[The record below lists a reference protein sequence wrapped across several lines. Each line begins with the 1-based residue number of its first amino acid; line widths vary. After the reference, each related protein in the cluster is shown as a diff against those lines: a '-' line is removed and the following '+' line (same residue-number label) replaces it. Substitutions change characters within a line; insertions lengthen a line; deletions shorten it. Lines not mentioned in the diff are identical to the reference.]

1 MRRWPAGRPGATTLW
16 LSAAAIALV
25 VALVNPGLPGER
37 QVYDYLFVI
46 DISQS
51 MLVRDYLDDD
61 GQTVSRL
68 EIARQAVDDTIS
80 QLPCGSR
87 VGVGLFT
94 GWNTATAFRPI
105 EVCGHRDELASMVE
119 RVDWRMTWVPQSNIA
134 RGLFTTIEQIHDWPR
149 PPALIFLTDGDEMP
163 AVDEGRRPDP
173 PASRDRVR
181 GVLVGVG
188 ATSPSP
194 VPKFGLNGDNRGF
207 FTQGGEPLTSRLAAG
222 YLETLAADTGFG
234 YARLNRPGQLAEISA
249 DPAFSRP
256 MASTRGIGWAAALLA
271 LACLVWRYLRP
282 HRHRL
287 ARRGAGPVASPENP
301 AASRAPRVNPAGAT
315 ARS

>member
-1 MRRWPAGRPGATTLW
+1 MRRWPAARPATTSLW
-16 LSAAAIALV
+16 LIAAAVALV
-25 VALVNPGLPGER
+25 VALINPGLPGER
-37 QVYDYLFVI
+37 RVYDYLFVI

-61 GQTVSRL
+61 GQSVSRL
-68 EIARQAVDDTIS
+68 AIARQAVDDTIS

-94 GWNTATAFRPI
+94 GWNTAVAFRPI

-119 RVDWRMTWVPQSNIA
+119 RIDWRMTWVPQSNIA
-134 RGLFTTIEQIHDWPR
+134 RGLFATIDQIHDWPR
-149 PPALIFLTDGDEMP
+149 PPALVFLTDGDEMP
-163 AVDEGRRPDP
+163 AVDEESRPDP
-173 PASRDRVR
+173 PASRDRVS

-256 MASTRGIGWAAALLA
+256 MASTRGIGWAAALVA

-282 HRHRL
+282 HRSRL
-287 ARRGAGPVASPENP
+287 FRRAAEPVASPRKP
-301 AASRAPRVNPAGAT
+301 AAGRGPGVNPTRAT
-315 ARS
+315 VRS

>member
-1 MRRWPAGRPGATTLW
+1 MRRWTAGRPGPTTLW
-16 LSAAAIALV
+16 LSAAALALV
-25 VALVNPGLPGER
+25 VALINPGLPGER
-37 QVYDYLFVI
+37 QVYDHLFVI

-51 MLVRDYLDDD
+51 MLVRDYLDED
-61 GQTVSRL
+61 GQSVSRL
-68 EIARQAVDDTIS
+68 AIAREAVDDTIS
-80 QLPCGSR
+80 RLPCGSR

-94 GWNTATAFRPI
+94 GWNTAIAFRPI
-105 EVCGHRDELASMVE
+105 EVCGHRDELASVVE

-134 RGLFTTIEQIHDWPR
+134 RGLFATIDQIHDWPK

-163 AVDEGRRPDP
+163 AVDADSRPDP

-181 GVLVGVG
+181 GMLVGVG

-194 VPKFGLNGDNRGF
+194 VPKFSLNGDNRGF

-234 YARLNRPGQLAEISA
+234 YARLNRPEQLAEIST

-256 MASTRGIGWAAALLA
+256 VAGKRGMGWIAALLA
-271 LACLVWRYLRP
+271 LACLLWRYLRS
-282 HRHRL
+282 HRHWLVQRRL
-287 ARRGAGPVASPENP
+287 VPPDGLLQSGRNR
-301 AASRAPRVNPAGAT
+301 
-315 ARS
+315 